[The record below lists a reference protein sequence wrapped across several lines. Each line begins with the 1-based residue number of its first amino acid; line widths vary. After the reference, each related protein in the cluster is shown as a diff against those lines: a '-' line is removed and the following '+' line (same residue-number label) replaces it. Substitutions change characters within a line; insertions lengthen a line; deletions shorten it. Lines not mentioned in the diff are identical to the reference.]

1 MKIGYARVSTADQQL
16 SLQEDALREAGC
28 TEIFTDIVSG
38 LKEIR
43 PGFDKLMT
51 YIRPGDT
58 LMVWKLD
65 RLGRSM
71 KHLIDI
77 IQTLNSRGIAFTS
90 LQETIDTSTSTGKLI
105 FHVFSAMAEF
115 ETDLIRERTHAGLRA
130 ARARGKEG
138 GRRSKLKD
146 HEVKRMIEIYD
157 DKKMSMKEITKLF
170 GISVP
175 GFYVY
180 RNRYLAESVKTI

>member
-28 TEIFTDIVSG
+28 IEIYTDIVSG

-43 PGFDKLMT
+43 PGFDKMMA

-58 LMVWKLD
+58 VVVWKLD

-71 KHLIDI
+71 RHLIDI
-77 IQTLNSRGIAFTS
+77 IQTLQSREIAFTS
-90 LQETIDTSTSTGKLI
+90 LQEAIDTSTSTGKLI

-146 HEVKRMIEIYD
+146 HEVKRMIELYD

-180 RNRYLAESVKTI
+180 RNRYIEAQKPS